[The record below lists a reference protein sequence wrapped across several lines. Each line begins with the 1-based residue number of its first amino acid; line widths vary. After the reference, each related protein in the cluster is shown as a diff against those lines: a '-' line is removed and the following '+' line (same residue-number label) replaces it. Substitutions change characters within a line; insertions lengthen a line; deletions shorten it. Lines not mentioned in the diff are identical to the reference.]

1 MSLFSARSRH
11 TPLSGSQG
19 FTMVELIIAI
29 AVFSIGLVGAYMML
43 DRTVFLAS
51 ASQDEI
57 IAANL
62 MRGDIEEIK
71 NLRDSNWVKLQSF
84 SGIILADSS
93 NAWLAIGEK
102 YTLQEKERTVVW
114 VKQSQLYFTKDPT
127 DTKLCRKPDTPKYG
141 YCDAIYTTQTKYR
154 KYLKVEWV
162 VNDDTSSTASLPNA
176 LKITSV
182 VETDRP
188 NRVYTLS
195 TIITDWKKQ

>member
-62 MRGDIEEIK
+62 MRGDMEEIK
-71 NLRDSNWVKLQSF
+71 NLRDSNWVKLQEYNTISVPDLLE
-84 SGIILADSS
+84 ID
-93 NAWLAIGEK
+93 K
-102 YTLQEKERTVVW
+102 TYTLQEKEIVV
-114 VKQSQLYFTKDPT
+114 
-127 DTKLCRKPDTPKYG
+127 
-141 YCDAIYTTQTKYR
+141 A
-154 KYLKVEWV
+154 
-162 VNDDTSSTASLPNA
+162 
-176 LKITSV
+176 
-182 VETDRP
+182 
-188 NRVYTLS
+188 
-195 TIITDWKKQ
+195 